1 MTVGLEPVLAALK
14 HRRSHKLTMST
25 IFYSCVSFAS
35 FTLIQSQQNM
45 SNYECSLQGIV
56 IGQAQKEKF
65 MQRLVGLCGNDSM
78 VDLFEHELVF
88 IPSSKMSLVNCCSYK
103 GN

>member
-1 MTVGLEPVLAALK
+1 
-14 HRRSHKLTMST
+14 
-25 IFYSCVSFAS
+25 
-35 FTLIQSQQNM
+35 M

-88 IPSSKMSLVNCCSYK
+88 IPSSKKSIWTEK
-103 GN
+103 KK